1 VRTFWDFV
9 KADVQITVRN
19 RQALFWTFFFPVLL
33 MFLLGV
39 AFGQSDSFTTKL
51 AIVDQDRSP
60 ATGAMVGVFDRVDA
74 LKVTMVASEQQAMKA
89 LRDGDYAAVLVL
101 PPGLQ
106 QRLAGGTSR
115 LPFFYDNTS
124 LAQAGTVTMVTEQV
138 VNGIA
143 QQASGTQP
151 RFELQA
157 RGIASSSFNYIS
169 FLVPGVVAMAL
180 MTNGIYGVSGT
191 FVAYRQRGVLRR
203 LKATPM
209 PLPSFIGSR
218 VLVHLFLALIQAAL
232 VIGVG
237 VSLFHVH
244 LAAGPTLAR
253 VAVLALIGSG
263 SFVSIGFF
271 VAAVSKNVESAAALG
286 QVIGTPMMFLSGI
299 FFPMDNAPAWIQ
311 PIVKVMPLYYLANA
325 LRDVMVK
332 GFALWVVRWDV
343 LVLVLVTCAFL
354 ALSVRFFRWE

>member
-1 VRTFWDFV
+1 MRTFWDFV

-39 AFGQSDSFTTKL
+39 VFGQSGSFTTKL
-51 AIVDQDRSP
+51 AIVNQDHGP
-60 ATGAMVGVFDRVDA
+60 VAGALVSVFHRVDA
-74 LKVTMVASEQQAMKA
+74 LEVSTVASEQKA
-89 LRDGDYAAVLVL
+89 VKSLRNGDYAAVLVL

-106 QRLAGGTSR
+106 QRLTDGTTG
-115 LPFFYDNTS
+115 LPFYYDNTS

-138 VNGIA
+138 VNGFA
-143 QQASGTQP
+143 QQASGSRP
-151 RFELQA
+151 RFELRSQ
-157 RGIASSSFNYIS
+157 GIASSSFNYIS

-232 VIGVG
+232 VIAVG
-237 VSLFHVH
+237 VVLFHVH
-244 LAAGPTLAR
+244 MAAGPTLAR
-253 VAVLALIGSG
+253 MAVLALIGSG

-271 VAAVSKNVESAAALG
+271 VAAISKNVEAAAALG

-299 FFPMDNAPAWIQ
+299 FFPMNNAPAWIQ
-311 PIVKVMPLYYLANA
+311 PIVKIMPLYYLANA
-325 LRDVMVK
+325 MRDVMIK
-332 GFALWVVRWDV
+332 GFALWAVRWDV
-343 LVLVLVTCAFL
+343 LILALVTGAFL
-354 ALSVRFFRWE
+354 LCSVRFFRWE

>member
-1 VRTFWDFV
+1 MRTFWDFV
-9 KADVQITVRN
+9 KADIQITLRN

-39 AFGQSDSFTTKL
+39 VFGQSGSFTTKL
-51 AIVDQDRSP
+51 AIVNQDKSP
-60 ATGAMVGVFDRVDA
+60 MGAAMVSAFQKVDA
-74 LKVTMVASEQQAMKA
+74 LKVSTVAGEKQALKS
-89 LRDGDYAAVLVL
+89 LKNGDYAAVLVL
-101 PPGLQ
+101 PAGLQ
-106 QRLAGGTSR
+106 QRFGKGSSA
-115 LPFFYDNTS
+115 LPFYYDNSS
-124 LAQAGTVTMVTEQV
+124 LAQAGTVTMVTQQV
-138 VNGIA
+138 VNGFA
-143 QQASGTQP
+143 QQASGAQP
-151 RFELQA
+151 KFELRS

-180 MTNGIYGVSGT
+180 MTMGIYGVSGS

-218 VLVHLFLALIQAAL
+218 VLVYLFLALIQAGL

-237 VSLFHVH
+237 VVAFHVH
-244 LAAGPTLAR
+244 MAPGPTLAR
-253 VAVLALIGSG
+253 MAVLALIGSG

-271 VAAVSKNVESAAALG
+271 VAAISKNVESAAALG

-311 PIVKVMPLYYLANA
+311 PVVKAMPLYYLANA
-325 LRDVMVK
+325 MRDVMIK
-332 GFALWVVRWDV
+332 GFALWAVRWDIMIL
-343 LVLVLVTCAFL
+343 LVVTAVFFVF
-354 ALSVRFFRWE
+354 SVRFFRWE